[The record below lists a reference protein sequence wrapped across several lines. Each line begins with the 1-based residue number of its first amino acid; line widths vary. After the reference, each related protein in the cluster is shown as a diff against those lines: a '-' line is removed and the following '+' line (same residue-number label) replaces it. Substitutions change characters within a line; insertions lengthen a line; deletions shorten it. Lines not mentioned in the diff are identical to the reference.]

1 MYTVTVR
8 RDFIARHRLLGTDGG
23 PEDESHA
30 HHYAVEVRLYGDEL
44 NQHGY
49 LFDICDVETRLD
61 KLVEYF
67 RDTLLND
74 LPEFRDLNPSLEHF
88 ARIFFRRLLPTVQS
102 DNLSALA
109 IRIWENDAAWAEYR
123 ETF

>member
-8 RDFIARHRLLGTDGG
+8 RDFIARHILLVADAG
-23 PEDESHA
+23 PENEPHA

-44 NQHGY
+44 DQHGY
-49 LFDICDVETRLD
+49 LFDICDVETPLE

-88 ARIFFRRLLPTVQS
+88 ARIFFRLLQQTFNS
-102 DNLSALA
+102 DNLTALG
-109 IRIWENDAAWAEYR
+109 IRIWENDEAWAEYR
-123 ETF
+123 EAF